1 VSRQPLLEV
10 RDLVVSYGK
19 GSALF
24 GGGEPFVAV
33 KGVSFD
39 IAVGEGFA
47 LVGESGSGKSTIGR
61 AILGL
66 VPVAGGAIS
75 FDGQDIAAFGRHIPL
90 SFRRNVQV
98 VFQDP
103 RSSLNPRRTIRD
115 TVGQVVERHFGTSA
129 KETEARVGDL
139 LGKVGLASYF
149 MHRYPGELS
158 GGQRQRVA
166 IARALATEPR
176 LLICDEPVSA
186 LDVSTQSQILN
197 LLADLRRDLGLA
209 YLFISHDL
217 AVVRQVADVVA
228 VMHHGSIVEMGASE
242 ELYRNPS
249 HAYTRMLL
257 SSVPKPDPEGREERR
272 AMRVALRKAVTA
284 SPAA

>member
-1 VSRQPLLEV
+1 VRGEPLLEV
-10 RDLVVSYGK
+10 RDLVVAYGR
-19 GSALF
+19 GRALF
-24 GGGEPFVAV
+24 GGGAGIVAV

-39 IAVGEGFA
+39 ITVGEGFA

-66 VPVAGGAIS
+66 APVAGGSIR
-75 FDGQDIAAFGRHIPL
+75 FDGQDIAAFGRRIPL

-115 TVGQVVERHFGTSA
+115 AIGQVVERHFATSA
-129 KETEARVGDL
+129 PATEARVGDL
-139 LGKVGLASYF
+139 LAKVGLAAYF

-197 LLADLRRDLGLA
+197 LLADLQRDLGLA

-228 VMHHGSIVEMGASE
+228 VMRHGKLVEMGASE
-242 ELYRNPS
+242 DLYRNPT
-249 HAYTRMLL
+249 HPYTRMLV
-257 SSVPKPDPEGREERR
+257 SSVPKPDPRGREERR
-272 AMRVALRKAVTA
+272 AMRVALRHAANA